1 MNNVLL
7 GIKTNS
13 SDASIEDK
21 KVNNQTD
28 IMVIKENKTHIVT

>member
-21 KVNNQTD
+21 VNNQTD
-28 IMVIKENKTHIVT
+28 KVLSKENTTHITP